1 MTGLID
7 RRGFV
12 TGAAAGVGLAALPAR
27 AAPQPVVE
35 TSAGKLRGVARPGV
49 VSFKGVRYG
58 ASTAGPNRFKA
69 PLAVEPWTGIL
80 DAVALGPQAPQYP
93 SPGPRRVIDPA
104 SFRAGAEDISV
115 ESEDCLVL
123 NIWTPSLDLTA
134 KRPVMV
140 WLHGGGVRGS
150 GGWRW
155 YDGADL
161 ARSQNVVVVTL
172 NHRLNLFGHLNLAEA
187 GGADYADSANAGIL
201 DCVAALRW
209 LRDHV
214 VLFGGDAGNVTI
226 FGQSGGGITVG
237 SLLAMPAA
245 SGLFHRAIIQS
256 GSFLRGIAREDSLA
270 ATDRILKELEI
281 TPERLAELR
290 AMPVRRLLAAMVKAV
305 PEQLGGS
312 PLAPVVDGRTLPR
325 HPFEPDATPVSA
337 GVPVLLGTNATETSA
352 AAQGPADFAM
362 DEATLRAR
370 LAASLANPAA
380 AIIESRWPSMAGEA
394 DALIAAYRSN
404 RPDASPS
411 DLYFAIT
418 TDQNMR
424 VRCVTQA
431 ERLAARPAASTFLYQ
446 LNWRTPVQNG
456 QLGSPHSLELP
467 FVFNHVRLMENVA
480 GRGPAQDRLAAQM
493 SGAWAAFAR
502 TGNPNHG
509 GLPDW
514 PAYETGRR
522 ATMIFDTE
530 CRVEDDPNGV
540 ERRLWKA

>member
-1 MTGLID
+1 MRARID

-12 TGAAAGVGLAALPAR
+12 IGAAAGFGLAAAPVR
-27 AAPQPVVE
+27 AAPQPVIE
-35 TSAGKLRGVARPGV
+35 TSGGKIRGVNGPGV

-58 ASTAGPNRFKA
+58 ASTAGLNRFRA
-69 PLAVEPWTGIL
+69 PQPVEPWAGIL

-93 SPGPRRVIDPA
+93 SPGPKRAIDPG
-104 SFRAGAEDISV
+104 SFRAGAEDISI

-134 KRPVMV
+134 RRPVMV

-172 NHRLNLFGHLNLAEA
+172 NHRLNLFGHLDLAEA
-187 GGADYADSANAGIL
+187 GGEAYADSANAGIL

-209 LRDHV
+209 LRDNV

-245 SGLFHRAIIQS
+245 AGLFHRAIIQS
-256 GSFLRGIAREDSLA
+256 GSFLQGIRRDQSLVA
-270 ATDRILKELEI
+270 ADRILKELEI
-281 TPERLAELR
+281 TPDRVSELHTL
-290 AMPVRRLLAAMVKAV
+290 PVRRLLAALAKAV

-312 PLAPVVDGRTLPR
+312 PLAPVVDGRVLPR

-337 GVPVLLGTNATETSA
+337 SVPVLLGTNATETSA
-352 AAQGPADFAM
+352 AVQSPADFTM

-370 LAASLANPAA
+370 VAASLGNRDA
-380 AIIESRWPSMAGEA
+380 AIIESYWPAMAGEA
-394 DALIAAYRSN
+394 DALIAAYRRN

-431 ERLAARPAASTFLYQ
+431 ERLAARPAAPIFLYQ
-446 LNWRTPVQNG
+446 LNWQTPVQNG
-456 QLGSPHSLELP
+456 QLRSPHSLEIP

-480 GRGPAQDRLAAQM
+480 GKGAEQDRLAAQM

-502 TGNPNHG
+502 SGNPNHA
-509 GLPDW
+509 GLPAW
-514 PAYETGRR
+514 PAYEAGRR
-522 ATMIFDTE
+522 ATMIFDRQ